1 MFSGVSDGESP
12 SESQDDIW
20 VLRDDEK
27 DKAEVETPPD
37 EDSVPVTGVVVARP
51 QMVCRPMV
59 VSNPQ
64 YVLARVETHSNPS
77 PCQPCQQPQPPQ
89 PPPSVHHKL
98 PSPMSAAAMPI
109 AAASPRKMAAIAAPG
124 SCAAS
129 SATFPRV
136 CPVPPVAPVRP
147 PPPPP
152 PPRTTPVVSAAGVGP
167 VRPSNPALQRPS
179 LQQRGNFHESPD
191 EGYHEDDGGS
201 ETL

>member
-27 DKAEVETPPD
+27 DKAEVQTPTD

-59 VSNPQ
+59 APNPQ

-77 PCQPCQQPQPPQ
+77 PCPLPPQ
-89 PPPSVHHKL
+89 PLPPPAHHKL

-109 AAASPRKMAAIAAPG
+109 AAASPRKTAVMSVPG
-124 SCAAS
+124 SCAS
-129 SATFPRV
+129 STGTFPRV

-152 PPRTTPVVSAAGVGP
+152 PPRTTPVVTAAGVGP